1 MWNITWRYSKDNL
14 KLRVPTTALHE
25 RSEPSMYCLSAASPL
40 EHSGHGV
47 HHDPAMQHNATKQL
61 CVSFCIGNKKIQ
73 ILLCYCK
80 ILLNVNIIASA
91 YAATQSEDGQLLW
104 SIIRSNLT
112 APNQTSLDMHNRWT
126 ETYNTYTLYKVKSQL
141 KKRLTF
147 TTVPTS
153 PSATSS

>member
-1 MWNITWRYSKDNL
+1 MSYSKDNL
-14 KLRVPTTALHE
+14 KLRVPTTVLHV

-61 CVSFCIGNKKIQ
+61 CVSFCVGNIIIQ

-91 YAATQSEDGQLLW
+91 YAATQSENGQLL
-104 SIIRSNLT
+104 
-112 APNQTSLDMHNRWT
+112 
-126 ETYNTYTLYKVKSQL
+126 
-141 KKRLTF
+141 
-147 TTVPTS
+147 
-153 PSATSS
+153 